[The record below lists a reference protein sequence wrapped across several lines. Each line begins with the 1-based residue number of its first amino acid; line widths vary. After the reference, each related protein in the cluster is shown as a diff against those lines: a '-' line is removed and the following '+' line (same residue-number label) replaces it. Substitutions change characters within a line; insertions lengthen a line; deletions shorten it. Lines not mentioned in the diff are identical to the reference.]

1 MEYSMSY
8 KAPLASTTD
17 YGLMKVGTGLSVT
30 DGTVNASTGL
40 LNYGFFTDGTQINPV
55 ADTVNLITFNNT
67 GPANGVSIVAGTQ
80 LTVAN
85 AGTYNT
91 VFTLNVN
98 KTSGGSST
106 ITIWMRLNGVD
117 IVGSAQDLILT
128 GALDT
133 VFVTGN
139 FTLNIPAGGNV
150 ELCWSSADITMQLL
164 GLPPRVAPLRPS
176 GSSAK
181 VTLTRIS

>member
-1 MEYSMSY
+1 MSY
-8 KAPLASTTD
+8 AAPLASTTEF
-17 YGLMKVGTGLSVT
+17 GVAKIGTGLT
-30 DGTVNASTGL
+30 ATNGTISATLGL

-55 ADTVNLITFNNT
+55 ASAVNLVTFNLT
-67 GPANGVSIVAGTQ
+67 GPTNGTSIVAGTQ

-91 VFTLNVN
+91 VFTMNVN
-98 KTSGGSST
+98 KTSGGAST

-117 IVGSAQDLILT
+117 IVGSTQDLILT

-133 VFVTGN
+133 IFVTGN
-139 FTLNIPAGGNV
+139 FTLNIPAGENV

-164 GLPPRVAPLRPS
+164 ALPPRVAPIRPS

>member
-1 MEYSMSY
+1 MSY
-8 KAPLASTTD
+8 AAPLASTTEF
-17 YGLMKVGTGLSVT
+17 GVAKIGTGLT
-30 DGTVNASTGL
+30 ATNGTVSATLGL
-40 LNYGFFTDGTQINPV
+40 LNYGFFTDGTQANPV
-55 ADTVNLITFNNT
+55 ANTANLVTFNLT
-67 GPANGVSIVAGTQ
+67 GPTNGISIVAGTQ

-91 VFTLNVN
+91 VFTMNVN
-98 KTSGGSST
+98 KTSGGAST

-117 IVGSAQDLILT
+117 IVGSTQDLILT

-133 VFVTGN
+133 IFVTGN

-164 GLPPRVAPLRPS
+164 ALPPRVAPIRPS

>member
-1 MEYSMSY
+1 MSY
-8 KAPLASTTD
+8 KTPLASNTD
-17 YGLMKVGTGLSVT
+17 YGIVRAGTGVNIVN
-30 DGTVNASTGL
+30 GTLNASTGL
-40 LNYGFFTDGTQINPV
+40 LNYGFFTDGTQTNPV
-55 ADTVNLITFNNT
+55 ANAVNLVTFNLA
-67 GPANGVSIVAGTQ
+67 GPVNGISIVAGTQ

-91 VFTLNVN
+91 VFTMNVN
-98 KTSGGSST
+98 KTSGGAST

-133 VFVTGN
+133 IFVTGN
-139 FTLNIPAGGNV
+139 FTLNIPAGGNI

-164 GLPPRVAPLRPS
+164 GLPARVAPIRPS
-176 GSSAK
+176 GASVK

>member
-1 MEYSMSY
+1 MSY
-8 KAPLASTTD
+8 KTPLASNTE
-17 YGLMKVGTGLSVT
+17 YGIVRAGTGVNIVN
-30 DGTVNASTGL
+30 GTLNASTGL
-40 LNYGFFTDGTQINPV
+40 LNYGFFTDGTQSNPV
-55 ADTVNLITFNNT
+55 ANAINLVTFNLT

-91 VFTLNVN
+91 VFTMNVN
-98 KTSGGSST
+98 KTSGGAST

-133 VFVTGN
+133 IFVTGN
-139 FTLNIPAGGNV
+139 FTLNIPAGGNI

-164 GLPPRVAPLRPS
+164 GLPARVAPIRPT

>member
-1 MEYSMSY
+1 MSY
-8 KAPLASTTD
+8 SAPLSSTTEF
-17 YGLMKVGTGLSVT
+17 GVMKTGTGLT
-30 DGTVNASTGL
+30 STNGVVSATLGL
-40 LNYGFFTDGTQINPV
+40 LNYGFFTDGTQLNPV
-55 ADTVNLITFNNT
+55 ANTVNLVTFNIT
-67 GPANGVSIVAGTQ
+67 GPTNGISIVGGTQ

-98 KTSGGSST
+98 KTSGGAST

-117 IVGSAQDLILT
+117 IVGSTQDLILT

-133 VFVTGN
+133 IFVTGN
-139 FTLNIPAGGNV
+139 FTLDIPAGGNV

-164 GLPPRVAPLRPS
+164 ALPPRVAPLRPS
-176 GSSAK
+176 GASAK

>member
-1 MEYSMSY
+1 MSY
-8 KAPLASTTD
+8 KAPLASATD
-17 YGLMKVGTGLSVT
+17 YGLIKVGTGLTVT
-30 DGTVNASTGL
+30 NGTVNASTGL

-55 ADTVNLITFNNT
+55 ASAVNLVTFNLA
-67 GPANGVSIVAGTQ
+67 GPANGISIVAGTQ

-91 VFTLNVN
+91 VFTMNVN
-98 KTSGGSST
+98 KTSGGAST

-117 IVGSAQDLILT
+117 IVGSTQDLILT

-133 VFVTGN
+133 IFVTGN
-139 FTLNIPAGGNV
+139 FTLDIPVGGNI

-164 GLPPRVAPLRPS
+164 ALPPRVAPIRPS
-176 GSSAK
+176 GVSAK

>member
-1 MEYSMSY
+1 MTY
-8 KAPLASTTD
+8 KLPITNTTEWGVMKTGA
-17 YGLMKVGTGLSVT
+17 GLTVT
-30 DGTVNASTGL
+30 AGVVSATLGL

-55 ADTVNLITFNNT
+55 ASAVNLVTFNLT

-80 LTVAN
+80 LTVVN

-91 VFTLNVN
+91 VFTMNVN
-98 KTSGGSST
+98 KTSGGAST

-117 IVGSAQDLILT
+117 IVGSTQDLILT

-133 VFVTGN
+133 IFVTGN
-139 FTLNIPAGGNV
+139 FTLDIPAGGNV

-164 GLPPRVAPLRPS
+164 ALPPRVAPIRPS

>member
-1 MEYSMSY
+1 MTY
-8 KAPLASTTD
+8 KLPITNTTEW
-17 YGLMKVGTGLSVT
+17 GVMKTGTGLTVT
-30 DGTVNASTGL
+30 AGVVSATLGL

-55 ADTVNLITFNNT
+55 ASAVNLVTFNLT
-67 GPANGVSIVAGTQ
+67 GPANGISIVAGTQ

-91 VFTLNVN
+91 VFTMNVN
-98 KTSGGSST
+98 KTSAGAST

-117 IVGSAQDLILT
+117 IVGSTQDLILT

-133 VFVTGN
+133 IFVTGN
-139 FTLNIPAGGNV
+139 FTLDIPAGGNV
-150 ELCWSSADITMQLL
+150 ELCWSSADTTMQLL
-164 GLPPRVAPLRPS
+164 ALPPRVAPIRPS

>member
-1 MEYSMSY
+1 MSY
-8 KAPLASTTD
+8 KSPLASTTD
-17 YGLMKVGTGLSVT
+17 FGIMKVGTGLSVT

-40 LNYGFFTDGTQINPV
+40 LNYGFFTDGTQTNPV
-55 ADTVNLITFNNT
+55 ANAVNLVTFNIT

-80 LTVAN
+80 LTVVT

-98 KTSGGSST
+98 KTSGGAST
-106 ITIWMRLNGVD
+106 ISIWMRLGGVD
-117 IVGSAQDLILT
+117 IPSSAQDLILT

-133 VFVTGN
+133 IFVTGN
-139 FTLNIPAGGNV
+139 FTLDIPAGGNV
-150 ELCWSSADITMQLL
+150 QLCWSSADITMQLL
-164 GLPPRVAPLRPS
+164 ALPARVAPVRPS

-181 VTLTRIS
+181 VTLNRIS